1 MIILSAYCF
10 SGGLSNWIYLCSLPQ
25 GLNKNVREE
34 NADEPRSVLLRL
46 FGQKIPSE
54 AAACEAAFN
63 ELVNAQITDNVIF
76 TLLSGSTLDL
86 SKFNVNVMTGNNEA
100 YQRSPYDPVIQK

>member
-1 MIILSAYCF
+1 MIILSVFCF

-76 TLLSGSTLDL
+76 TLLSGRNHLH
-86 SKFNVNVMTGNNEA
+86 FNE
-100 YQRSPYDPVIQK
+100 K

>member
-1 MIILSAYCF
+1 M
-10 SGGLSNWIYLCSLPQ
+10 
-25 GLNKNVREE
+25 REE

-76 TLLSGSTLDL
+76 TLLSGSYHRLRNWTFLKKTQTQES
-86 SKFNVNVMTGNNEA
+86 SKLK
-100 YQRSPYDPVIQK
+100 QKAQTQAIKLNYGQFHSNY